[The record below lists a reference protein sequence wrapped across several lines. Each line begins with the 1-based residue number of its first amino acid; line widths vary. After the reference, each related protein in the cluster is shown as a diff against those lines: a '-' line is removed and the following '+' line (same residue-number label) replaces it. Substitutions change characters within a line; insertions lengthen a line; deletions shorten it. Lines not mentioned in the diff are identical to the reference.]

1 MIVSPWLVLVSAR
14 IKQLEQT
21 PHIRFQPKS
30 SYDVLRHRMC
40 GNIVSR
46 REILWKAVG
55 RNSSN
60 WSTVMKLHQTF
71 FKKKHEEMVSWAKTH
86 LFGIHSLH
94 DLTRQL
100 QSTSLTRE
108 VKQSYTKD
116 DSNELSLVW
125 ILRQAWMLPTWQC
138 WSKAK
143 LAYWGSERS
152 GGHEGSPSTFDR
164 AYVQAKRA
172 PRVISSWRSRRVDLA
187 RFSMSCGWTYLI
199 TWREHWLHE
208 RPSREIRALGSL
220 ILHKRYRQVVRW
232 SRIAGLVSQFVRLV
246 YKVVDVVDEC
256 GQHQYGN
263 AVRRTARKDN
273 TCVASGKGSCQEQ
286 CMGTGVCIVVSS
298 ACDTFLGSCLLIPV
312 GTEEGKVIAKYR
324 ANQKGRVHD

>member
-1 MIVSPWLVLVSAR
+1 
-14 IKQLEQT
+14 
-21 PHIRFQPKS
+21 
-30 SYDVLRHRMC
+30 
-40 GNIVSR
+40 
-46 REILWKAVG
+46 
-55 RNSSN
+55 
-60 WSTVMKLHQTF
+60 
-71 FKKKHEEMVSWAKTH
+71 MVSWKRTH
-86 LFGIHSLH
+86 LFGMHSLH

-116 DSNELSLVW
+116 DSDELSLVW

-172 PRVISSWRSRRVDLA
+172 SRVISSWRSRRVDLA

-199 TWREHWLHE
+199 TWRENWLHE
-208 RPSREIRALGSL
+208 RLGREIRALGSL
-220 ILHKRYRQVVRW
+220 ILHKRYQQVVRW
-232 SRIAGLVSQFVRLV
+232 SRIVGLVSQFVRLV

-273 TCVASGKGSCQEQ
+273 TCVALGKGSCQEQ

-324 ANQKGRVHD
+324 ANQKGRVHH

>member
-1 MIVSPWLVLVSAR
+1 MTSTCFCTDQA
-14 IKQLEQT
+14 
-21 PHIRFQPKS
+21 IRANAAYQIFQPKS
-30 SYDVLRHRMC
+30 SYYDVLRHRMC

-55 RNSSN
+55 RNNSN

-71 FKKKHEEMVSWAKTH
+71 LVKKNMRKWSAEEKTH

-116 DSNELSLVW
+116 DSDELSLVW

-172 PRVISSWRSRRVDLA
+172 SRVISSWRSRRVDLA

-220 ILHKRYRQVVRW
+220 ILHDR
-232 SRIAGLVSQFVRLV
+232 
-246 YKVVDVVDEC
+246 
-256 GQHQYGN
+256 
-263 AVRRTARKDN
+263 
-273 TCVASGKGSCQEQ
+273 
-286 CMGTGVCIVVSS
+286 
-298 ACDTFLGSCLLIPV
+298 
-312 GTEEGKVIAKYR
+312 
-324 ANQKGRVHD
+324 